1 MCLKLPYSAGF
12 IKKVPPQ
19 LPAGTPLKKV
29 DLAGFYLALVS
40 SFSPGSELELE
51 LIQAHMTQKPML
63 RVEVGARAL
72 RVLIKKCG
80 WTGRAS
86 AGVQGTCLWA
96 WISGAP
102 VRVGCAC
109 DGGDKLSFCGFAA
122 AVNCDSRCED

>member
-1 MCLKLPYSAGF
+1 MCALSYPRFGGIY
-12 IKKVPPQ
+12 KKVPPQ

-72 RVLIKKCG
+72 RVLIKKMRLDGKGKCG
-80 WTGRAS
+80 CARHSSVGVDLWRAS
-86 AGVQGTCLWA
+86 QG
-96 WISGAP
+96 GM
-102 VRVGCAC
+102 GM
-109 DGGDKLSFCGFAA
+109 
-122 AVNCDSRCED
+122 